1 MLTLTTIKPA
11 ELHVYWPFLERGLN
25 DIHKRTHPDWL
36 PPDVFMA
43 LRADAATAVIIS
55 RNSRLLGFIV
65 WHKQERVFSHI
76 LDVFVW
82 GAWALPLR
90 ERQPGDDVAEAI
102 SRGYEYLLGV
112 KKAIGASRIIM
123 ISPRKGFQRKYG
135 FKPLF
140 TTYEVG

>member
-1 MLTLTTIKPA
+1 MTLTTIKPA

-25 DIHKRTHPDWL
+25 DIHKRTKPDWL

-43 LRADAATAVIIS
+43 LRADAATACLVL
-55 RNSRLLGFIV
+55 RDARLLGFII
-65 WHKQERVFSHI
+65 WHRQERVFSHI

-82 GAWALPLR
+82 AAWSLPLR
-90 ERQPGDDVAEAI
+90 EQLSTDNMPEAVA
-102 SRGYEYLLGV
+102 RGYEYLLGI
-112 KKAIGASRIIM
+112 KQAIGASRIIM